1 MKKALFIVII
11 LLTTLSGCHYLDD
24 YSQDLVVVKSVTD
37 LDELLLGDVY
47 MASRTKVNDLVSGDP
62 GWFLFLLDDDINTV
76 VYEERQAVSEA
87 YHYGDISEVLRNAYF
102 GYTTWQSEVGRPYGG
117 GKLSPDDALWN
128 DFYRRINI
136 CNIILDEIE
145 KLPVTLDSERLAA
158 LRVRGETHFLRAY
171 FYFVLNNVYA
181 DMYEPDSAAVTL
193 GVPLKLTSYVE
204 HDKDK
209 KPQFDRTPIGEVYAQ
224 IVADLEASIDYFD
237 QSPQT
242 HGYYRTSGQAARLML
257 SRVYLYMQEWEKARE
272 VAGQL
277 LAMHPVL
284 VNYTSMT
291 GGNPVISRD
300 NREILFTQGSL
311 NMQNAV
317 DGKIGDFCVSE
328 ELYSLYNDDDAR
340 KELFFNRVLSTD
352 ALSIEGKYLHMTHQ
366 SYVSDLY
373 MLRTSE
379 AYLNMAEACAMA
391 GDQAE
396 AHRWL
401 NDFRRY
407 RIRDYQDA
415 SYDEDT
421 LVEEIRNE
429 RRKEFCIEGGHRWFD
444 LRRYAVNRQYPY
456 TKVIE
461 RIFAVYNSQ
470 NQIIHTEI
478 FQLEEHDA
486 AYTFMLPKS
495 VTEFDPEMPNNTP
508 RPVRDPIEIINPSK
522 K

>member
-1 MKKALFIVII
+1 MNRSA
-11 LLTTLSGCHYLDD
+11 G
-24 YSQDLVVVKSVTD
+24 
-37 LDELLLGDVY
+37 
-47 MASRTKVNDLVSGDP
+47 
-62 GWFLFLLDDDINTV
+62 
-76 VYEERQAVSEA
+76 
-87 YHYGDISEVLRNAYF
+87 VLMPIF
-102 GYTTWQSEVGRPYGG
+102 SLPSPYG
-117 GKLSPDDALWN
+117 
-128 DFYRRINI
+128 
-136 CNIILDEIE
+136 
-145 KLPVTLDSERLAA
+145 
-158 LRVRGETHFLRAY
+158 
-171 FYFVLNNVYA
+171 
-181 DMYEPDSAAVTL
+181 
-193 GVPLKLTSYVE
+193 
-204 HDKDK
+204 
-209 KPQFDRTPIGEVYAQ
+209 IG
-224 IVADLEASIDYFD
+224 
-237 QSPQT
+237 T
-242 HGYYRTSGQAARLML
+242 MGQAARDFTEFLHAGGQSYWQVLPAGPTSYGDSPYQSFSSFAGNPYFIDLDDLAADGLLEPSEYRML
-257 SRVYLYMQEWEKARE
+257 DWGQDEGRVDYALLYQTRFPVLRLAVKR
-272 VAGQL
+272 L
-277 LAMHPVL
+277 LAAP
-284 VNYTSMT
+284 NAEY
-291 GGNPVISRD
+291 GVISRD

-352 ALSIEGKYLHMTHQ
+352 ALSIEGKYLHTTHQ

-444 LRRYAVNRQYPY
+444 LRRYAVNRQYPD